1 MSIYRTGEK
10 MMSKPLQP
18 SRDEYDG
25 YKAVIRFRE
34 KMKDHNEFLDK
45 QFRGEVF
52 ASWAQKISTRRGAS
66 SEV

>member
-1 MSIYRTGEK
+1 MN
-10 MMSKPLQP
+10 KPTNP
-18 SRDEYDG
+18 SRDEYNG

-52 ASWAQKISTRRGAS
+52 ASWAQKLAGSQPKI
-66 SEV
+66 